1 MILFVNVFL
10 TEPPAVSQAQWERGD
25 LKHSDRLDVFKFSLS
40 SLSSAYKWHKV
51 IIYYSLDEY
60 YSDREQELED
70 HIYSEFAPD
79 NIVIRNQRNE
89 KQSQWQ
95 ETYELFD
102 SDLIFY
108 AGNHDHIFV
117 GNKYNFKLAI
127 DDFKNEA
134 DKQGSVSCSYSHFP
148 EMSRFLYSYDECYN
162 TFKKSLLDAGL
173 VDNQS
178 DVFEATQQNKHH
190 NMVDLVVNKVGDII
204 GLFYELENLTGIE
217 CNHDQVWKLIY
228 EYILNC
234 NIKPTVKCENKN
246 ILPVPRLPN
255 CVDAVQIL
263 SKKLYH
269 DWWFTGEFEDI
280 VIGRSDNATGPSLT
294 ELWDDP
300 PDWNTF
306 TFTEEYIRHF
316 DGYNH
321 VAINNEG
328 VPALDI
334 PEGFFDKNIKIKIG
348 YDQYDPQAYN
358 INTFKDYYY
367 AYNKNGADFLLDYT
381 DLPSCIKERVGSIDI
396 SQKFLKFIKN
406 NQEQY
411 IQRLLY
417 QKSMSLLIPLKYN
430 TYAPTQWPR
439 IGDDLFKTREQCV
452 ELSNYYAEHKT
463 YDILELDLFDK
474 IMSSYL
480 GKIEDESFSYYERLG
495 K

>member
-1 MILFVNVFL
+1 MILFVNVYL
-10 TEPPAVSQAQWERGD
+10 TEPPAVAQAQWERGD
-25 LKHSDRLDVFKFSLS
+25 LKYSDRLDVFKFSLS
-40 SLSSAYKWHKV
+40 SLSRAYRWHKV
-51 IIYYSLDEY
+51 IIYYSLDGY

-70 HIYSEFAPD
+70 YIYSEFISD
-79 NIVIRNQRNE
+79 NTIVRNQRNE

-102 SDLIFY
+102 NDLIFY

-127 DDFKNEA
+127 EDLKNEMA
-134 DKQGSVSCSYSHFP
+134 DQNNISCSYSHFP
-148 EMSRFLYSYDECYN
+148 EMSRFLYSYDEYYN
-162 TFKKSLLDAGL
+162 SFKRSLLDAGL
-173 VDNQS
+173 VDGQA
-178 DVFEATQQNKHH
+178 DVFEATQQNQHYD
-190 NMVDLVVNKVGDII
+190 MTDLVVDKVSDIVES
-204 GLFYELENLTGIE
+204 FYELENLTGLE
-217 CNHDQVWKLIY
+217 CDHDQMWKLIHD
-228 EYILNC
+228 YIVHC
-234 NIKPTVKCENKN
+234 DIKPITCKAKN
-246 ILPVPRLPN
+246 VLPVPRLPN

-263 SKKLYH
+263 SKSLYH
-269 DWWFTGEFEDI
+269 DWWFTGEFEDV
-280 VIGRSDNATGPSLT
+280 VIGRSDNAVGPSLT
-294 ELWDDP
+294 ELWP
-300 PDWNTF
+300 TPIEWSAF

-334 PEGFFDKNIKIKIG
+334 PQGFFDKNIQIKIG
-348 YDQYDPQAYN
+348 YDQYDPQSYN
-358 INTFKDYYY
+358 INAFKDYYY
-367 AYNKNGADFLLDYT
+367 AHDKSGADFLLDYI
-381 DLPSCIKERVGSIDI
+381 DLPICIKDRVGSIDI

-430 TYAPTQWPR
+430 TYSPKQWPR
-439 IGDDLFKTREQCV
+439 IGDDLFKNREQCV
-452 ELSNYYAEHKT
+452 ELSKYYAENKT
-463 YDILELDLFDK
+463 YDILELELFDK

-480 GKIEDESFSYYERLG
+480 RKIENESFNYYKRLR